1 MPVEAIIW
9 PSLAVFDVIVLL
21 WGLRPWF
28 TFLRLT
34 ELLTGLYVLLAG
46 TRSQRR
52 LMRHLLKARQH
63 SAEELMRE
71 RPALRATLLRIG
83 SLVPQAVVAF
93 SIYVPGPPGYPPA
106 RQRPS
111 GIPGPVTAAAIE
123 HARRAASDE
132 IRERLV
138 PGHPDH
144 DGMSRYHSVEICT
157 ACERGEHRRG
167 AWHG

>member
-63 SAEELMRE
+63 SAEELMPD

-93 SIYVPGPPGYPPA
+93 SIYVPGYPPA

-123 HARRAASDE
+123 HARQAAIDE
-132 IRERLV
+132 ACERVARDLDEVRERLAREQCWR
-138 PGHPDH
+138 HDH
-144 DGMSRYHSVEICT
+144 G
-157 ACERGEHRRG
+157 
-167 AWHG
+167 